1 MLGACSQD
9 AVPEALRKQPEAE
22 SGQVRG
28 SALPSRAALQDVS
41 QATAL
46 TISSKL
52 LEGSSASE
60 AAAAD
65 SQPAAA
71 APAAG
76 QDAQPEQAA
85 VPMQMDAGAP
95 ADAAEQVPSAAEAAQ
110 QEADTPAA
118 EHGANVH
125 DAPAPA
131 EGLVGD
137 ARKSIE
143 TRSRSDP
150 LDKSTAAAPSIKQAP
165 SLSAPNVG
173 STLAQQAEQAN
184 GGSSPAP
191 VTQKSFP
198 VQAANIKEEGGGPPA
213 ENGAVEKDAAAA
225 VEEEEAAADAR
236 PARQAAKRARRA

>member
-9 AVPEALRKQPEAE
+9 DVPEALRKQPEAE
-22 SGQVRG
+22 PGQGLG

-46 TISSKL
+46 TVSSKP

-71 APAAG
+71 APAAA

-85 VPMQMDAGAP
+85 VPMQIDAGAP
-95 ADAAEQVPSAAEAAQ
+95 ADAAEQEPVAAEAAQ

-118 EHGANVH
+118 ETGANVH
-125 DAPAPA
+125 DTLAPA
-131 EGLVGD
+131 EGLVSD
-137 ARKSIE
+137 VRQSIGA
-143 TRSRSDP
+143 RSRSDP

-165 SLSAPNVG
+165 SLSAPIVG

-184 GGSSPAP
+184 GGSSPTP
-191 VTQKSFP
+191 VTQKSLP
-198 VQAANIKEEGGGPPA
+198 AQAASVKEEGVSHSA
-213 ENGAVEKDAAAA
+213 ENGAVNEEAAATI
-225 VEEEEAAADAR
+225 EEEEAAADAK